1 MVDKEQIAHMNEPKV
16 QLRRATPED
25 AEACGRIFHEAFSG
39 INNQHRFP
47 PEVPTV
53 ESAIG
58 ILTMLFSHPGFHC
71 VLAEGDGQIVGSVCQ
86 DERSTIAGVGPLSIA
101 PDVQNRGI
109 GRILAQSMIDR
120 AKERGLSGTRLLQAA
135 FHNRALSLYAKL
147 GFTAREPLS
156 VMAGLPLKKRR
167 NQAVRY
173 VQQKRVTLMAPP
185 RSVIRFM
192 VTVVRPNCVKL
203 STRGKHWWS
212 REGGN

>member
-1 MVDKEQIAHMNEPKV
+1 VRTY
-16 QLRRATPED
+16 L
-25 AEACGRIFHEAFSG
+25 HEAFSG
-39 INNQHRFP
+39 INNQYRFP

-53 ESAIG
+53 KSAIG

-101 PDVQNRGI
+101 PDAQNRGI
-109 GRILAQSMIDR
+109 GRILAKSIIDR

-147 GFTAREPLS
+147 GFAAREPLS
-156 VMAGLPLKKRR
+156 VMSGLPLKQRA
-167 NQAVRY
+167 NPGCTVRPA
-173 VQQKRVTLMAPP
+173 KRVTLTPPP

-192 VTVVRPNCVKL
+192 ATVARPNCVKP
-203 STRGKHWWS
+203 STRGKHW
-212 REGGN
+212 